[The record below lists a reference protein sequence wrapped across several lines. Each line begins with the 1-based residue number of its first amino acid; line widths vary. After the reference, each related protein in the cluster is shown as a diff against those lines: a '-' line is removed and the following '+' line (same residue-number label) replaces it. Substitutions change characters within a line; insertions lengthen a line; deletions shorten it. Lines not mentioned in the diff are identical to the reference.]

1 MQGHSKMNWF
11 FYSLLCAFSVASA
24 DALSKMAMNRSLP
37 HLITWVRVCYSIP
50 FLLLLVPFTDIPK
63 LDLTFFLIVCVLLP
77 LDLTAIFLYVKAINL
92 SPLSLT
98 LPFLAL
104 TPVFLMCS
112 SYFFLGELPEKKAF
126 IGILLVALGAY
137 LLNIKSTSKG
147 LLEPFRAIF
156 REKGSVLMIV
166 VAFIFSITTCLG
178 KIAINHSSV
187 IFFGIFYP
195 VAAALIITPILLFKF
210 KAHISKLFSRP
221 VLFAL
226 IGFAMALMI
235 VCHFKA
241 VSLIDVSY
249 MISVKRTSLIFG
261 VIYGAILFKE
271 TNIRERLLGSCVM
284 TSGVV
289 LISLP

>member
-1 MQGHSKMNWF
+1 MNWF
-11 FYSLLCAFSVASA
+11 FFSLLCAFSLASA

-37 HLITWVRVCYSIP
+37 HLITWVRVCYAIP
-50 FLLLLVPFTDIPK
+50 FLLILAPFTDIPK
-63 LDLTFFLIVCVLLP
+63 LDRTFFIIVCILLP

-104 TPVFLMCS
+104 TPVFLIGTA
-112 SYFFLGELPEKKAF
+112 YFFLGELPDKKAF
-126 IGILLVALGAY
+126 WGILLVALGAY
-137 LLNIKSTSKG
+137 LLNIKSTRKG
-147 LLEPFRAIF
+147 LLEPLKAIF
-156 REKGSVLMIV
+156 REKGSVLMVI

-195 VAAALIITPILLFKF
+195 IAAALIISPILLFKY
-210 KAHISKLFSRP
+210 KSPISELFSRP
-221 VLFAL
+221 VLFVV
-226 IGFAMALMI
+226 IGFSMALMI

-261 VIYGAILFKE
+261 VIYGAILFRE
-271 TNIRERLLGSCVM
+271 SNIRERLFGSCVM

-289 LISLP
+289 LISLS